1 MSTNETNEMNRT
13 TTPASVGTDAG
24 LLAPTWAGTR
34 AAAEVTD
41 EAWLQAMLDVEVALA
56 QAQFEV
62 GLTPAAALASI
73 ASQAHADRLDL
84 VALAHAARGAANP
97 VVAVAAAL
105 TEVVAAK
112 DPAAAEYVHRGSTSQ
127 DILDSAAML
136 IARRVLTLIAADLE
150 RTAAALAALADTH
163 RHTVL
168 AARTLAQH
176 AVPTT
181 LGLKA
186 AAWLQLVMDA
196 LTRVR
201 AVADELPA
209 QLGGAAGTLA
219 AYREYA
225 ALDGGEGTPGG
236 SEGSGASGASG
247 ASGRPPETG
256 EAGEARE
263 GGIELLAPFA
273 KALGL
278 AEPTLPWHTVR
289 TPIAELGA
297 VLQLVTGALGKF
309 ALDVQTLSRTEI
321 GELSEP
327 AAAGR
332 GASSAMPQKRN
343 PALATLIVSAARQV
357 PAYALV
363 LAQCLLAEDERPA
376 GAWHAE
382 WQPLREA
389 LRLAGGAAHTAVELA
404 EGLIVHPERMLANLD
419 LTGGAIV
426 TERLAVVLAPVLGKA
441 HAKKLLS
448 TASAEA
454 ADTGRTIGEVL
465 SGHPELS
472 ACFTPGELSDLLD
485 PARYTGAADALVARA
500 LREYEARKGRHD
512 GSGNAPLGPGDRG
525 KQRDRAGHGPP
536 LRGGRGPGHGD
547 LPQ

>member
-1 MSTNETNEMNRT
+1 MSMNGRMG
-13 TTPASVGTDAG
+13 ALSSVGTDAG
-24 LLAPTWAGTR
+24 LLAPTWAGTP

-41 EAWLQAMLDVEVALA
+41 EAWLQAMLDVEVALT

-62 GLTPAAALASI
+62 GLTPASALASI
-73 ASQAHADRLDL
+73 ASQAHADHLDL

-97 VVAVAAAL
+97 VVALVAAF

-136 IARRVLTLIAADLE
+136 VARRVLTLIAADLE
-150 RTAAALAALADTH
+150 RTATALAALADTY

-186 AAWLQLVMDA
+186 ATWLQLVLDS

-225 ALDGGEGTPGG
+225 AVDGEGRVSPEPGG
-236 SEGSGASGASG
+236 PLGSGEG
-247 ASGRPPETG
+247 
-256 EAGEARE
+256 

-309 ALDVQTLSRTEI
+309 ALDVRTLSRTEI

-332 GASSAMPQKRN
+332 GSSSAMPQKRN
-343 PALATLIVSAARQV
+343 PALATLIISASHQV

-419 LTGGAIV
+419 LTGAAIV

-448 TASAEA
+448 TASAESA
-454 ADTGRTIGEVL
+454 ATGRSLTEIL
-465 SGHPELS
+465 LAHPEL
-472 ACFTPGELSDLLD
+472 ATALTPAHLSDLLD
-485 PARYTGAADALVARA
+485 PTRYTGAADALVDRA
-500 LREYEARKGRHD
+500 LRGFGDRAKNSTTEHDRKGSN
-512 GSGNAPLGPGDRG
+512 GG
-525 KQRDRAGHGPP
+525 KEG
-536 LRGGRGPGHGD
+536 
-547 LPQ
+547 

>member
-1 MSTNETNEMNRT
+1 MNGRT
-13 TTPASVGTDAG
+13 ELLSSAGTDAG
-24 LLAPTWAGTR
+24 LLAPVWAGTP

-56 QAQFEV
+56 RAQFDV
-62 GLTPAAALASI
+62 GLTPASALASI
-73 ASQAHADRLDL
+73 TAQAHADRLDL

-97 VVAVAAAL
+97 VVALVAAF
-105 TEVVAAK
+105 TEMVAAK
-112 DPAAAEYVHRGSTSQ
+112 DPDAAEYVHRGSTSQ

-136 IARRVLTLIAADLE
+136 VARRVLTLIAADLD
-150 RTAAALAALADTH
+150 RTATALAALADTH

-186 AAWLQLVMDA
+186 ATWLQLVLDA

-225 ALDGGEGTPGG
+225 TLDGPVPGERGD
-236 SEGSGASGASG
+236 
-247 ASGRPPETG
+247 
-256 EAGEARE
+256 

-278 AEPTLPWHTVR
+278 AEPVLPWHTVR
-289 TPIAELGA
+289 TPVAELGA

-309 ALDVQTLSRTEI
+309 ALDVRTLSRTEI

-332 GASSAMPQKRN
+332 GSSSAMPQKRN
-343 PALATLIVSAARQV
+343 PALATLIISASHQV

-389 LRLAGGAAHTAVELA
+389 LRLAGGAAHTAAELA
-404 EGLIVHPERMLANLD
+404 EGLTVHPERMLANLH
-419 LTGGAIV
+419 LTGAAIV

-441 HAKKLLS
+441 RAKKLLS
-448 TASAEA
+448 AASAESA
-454 ADTGRTIGEVL
+454 ATGRSLADILLTR
-465 SGHPELS
+465 PELATALTS
-472 ACFTPGELSDLLD
+472 AHLSDLLD
-485 PARYTGAADALVARA
+485 PARYTGAADALIDRA
-500 LREYEARKGRHD
+500 LRQKGKE
-512 GSGNAPLGPGDRG
+512 G
-525 KQRDRAGHGPP
+525 
-536 LRGGRGPGHGD
+536 
-547 LPQ
+547 

>member
-1 MSTNETNEMNRT
+1 MNVNGRT
-13 TTPASVGTDAG
+13 TPVSVGTDAG
-24 LLAPTWAGTR
+24 LLAPTWAGTP

-56 QAQFEV
+56 RAQFAV
-62 GLTPAAALASI
+62 GLTPAPAVEAIVAE
-73 ASQAHADRLDL
+73 ARADRLDL
-84 VALAHAARGAANP
+84 VALAHAARAAANP
-97 VVAVAAAL
+97 VVALVPAL
-105 TEVVAAK
+105 TEVVAAR

-150 RTAAALAALADTH
+150 RTASALAGLADAH

-168 AARTLAQH
+168 AGRTLAQH

-186 AAWLQLVMDA
+186 AGWLQLVTDA

-201 AVADELPA
+201 AVASALPA

-225 ALDGGEGTPGG
+225 ALDGGE
-236 SEGSGASGASG
+236 S
-247 ASGRPPETG
+247 R
-256 EAGEARE
+256 AGE
-263 GGIELLAPFA
+263 GGVELLAPFA
-273 KALGL
+273 EALGL

-321 GELSEP
+321 GEVSEP

-332 GASSAMPQKRN
+332 GGSSAMPQKRN

-357 PAYALV
+357 PAYDLV

-404 EGLIVHPERMLANLD
+404 EGLTVHPDRMLANLQ

-426 TERLAVVLAPVLGKA
+426 TERLAVVLAPVLGKGS
-441 HAKKLLS
+441 AKKLLS
-448 TASAEA
+448 AASAEA
-454 ADTGRTIGEVL
+454 SETGRPLAEVL
-465 SGHPELS
+465 FGHPELS
-472 ACFTPGELSDLLD
+472 SRFTTPQLAELLD
-485 PARYTGAADALVARA
+485 PARYTGAADALVDRA
-500 LREYEARKGRHD
+500 LRAYRDMARDNGEA
-512 GSGNAPLGPGDRG
+512 
-525 KQRDRAGHGPP
+525 
-536 LRGGRGPGHGD
+536 
-547 LPQ
+547 

>member
-1 MSTNETNEMNRT
+1 MNGIPDRKAA
-13 TTPASVGTDAG
+13 PSSVGTDAG
-24 LLAPTWAGTR
+24 LLAPAWAGTP

-56 QAQFEV
+56 RAQFEV

-73 ASQAHADRLDL
+73 TSEASADRLDL
-84 VALAHAARGAANP
+84 VALAHAARAAANP
-97 VVAVAAAL
+97 VVALVPAL
-105 TEVVAAK
+105 TEAVAAK

-136 IARRVLTLIAADLE
+136 IARRVLTLIATDLE
-150 RTAAALAALADTH
+150 RTATALAALADTH

-186 AAWLQLVMDA
+186 ATWLRLVMDA

-201 AVADELPA
+201 AVAAALPA

-225 ALDGGEGTPGG
+225 ILDGGERRSPAG
-236 SEGSGASGASG
+236 SEGGV
-247 ASGRPPETG
+247 
-256 EAGEARE
+256 E

-297 VLQLVTGALGKF
+297 VLQLATGALGKF

-448 TASAEA
+448 TASAESA
-454 ADTGRTIGEVL
+454 ATGRPLTEL
-465 SGHPELS
+465 LLTHPELATRLS
-472 ACFTPGELSDLLD
+472 PTHLSDLLD
-485 PARYTGAADALVARA
+485 PTRYTGAADALVDRA
-500 LREYEARKGRHD
+500 LRAYREGEGGEMGGKGGKARGERH
-512 GSGNAPLGPGDRG
+512 GE
-525 KQRDRAGHGPP
+525 
-536 LRGGRGPGHGD
+536 
-547 LPQ
+547 

>member
-1 MSTNETNEMNRT
+1 MSMNGRMA
-13 TTPASVGTDAG
+13 PASVGTDAG
-24 LLAPTWAGTR
+24 LLAPTWAGTP

-41 EAWLQAMLDVEVALA
+41 EAWLQAMLDAEVALS

-97 VVAVAAAL
+97 VVALVAAF

-136 IARRVLTLIAADLE
+136 IARRVLNLIATDLE
-150 RTAAALAALADTH
+150 RTATALAALADTH

-176 AVPTT
+176 AVPTS

-201 AVADELPA
+201 AVASELPA

-225 ALDGGEGTPGG
+225 TLDGGAGR
-236 SEGSGASGASG
+236 
-247 ASGRPPETG
+247 SGRSS
-256 EAGEARE
+256 AGSE

-363 LAQCLLAEDERPA
+363 LAQSLLAEDERPA

-404 EGLIVHPERMLANLD
+404 EGLIVHPERMLANLE

-426 TERLAVVLAPVLGKA
+426 TERLAVVLAPMLGKA

-448 TASAEA
+448 AASVEA

-472 ACFTPGELSDLLD
+472 ARFTPAELSELLD
-485 PARYTGAADALVARA
+485 PARYTGAADALVDRA
-500 LREYEARKGRHD
+500 LRRYGE
-512 GSGNAPLGPGDRG
+512 
-525 KQRDRAGHGPP
+525 
-536 LRGGRGPGHGD
+536 HGD
-547 LPQ
+547 NGGVR

>member
-1 MSTNETNEMNRT
+1 MNGRMA
-13 TTPASVGTDAG
+13 PASVGTDAG
-24 LLAPTWAGTR
+24 LLAPTWAGTQ

-41 EAWLQAMLDVEVALA
+41 EAWLQAMLDVEVALC

-84 VALAHAARGAANP
+84 VALAYAARGSANP
-97 VVAVAAAL
+97 VVALVTAL

-150 RTAAALAALADTH
+150 RTATALAALADTH
-163 RHTVL
+163 RHTVV

-186 AAWLQLVMDA
+186 ATWLQLVMDA

-201 AVADELPA
+201 AVAAALPA

-225 ALDGGEGTPGG
+225 ILDGGERRPPEG
-236 SEGSGASGASG
+236 SEGAS
-247 ASGRPPETG
+247 
-256 EAGEARE
+256 E

-332 GASSAMPQKRN
+332 GSSSAMPQKRN

-363 LAQCLLAEDERPA
+363 LAQCMLAEDERPA

-404 EGLIVHPERMLANLD
+404 EGLIVHPDRMRANLE
-419 LTGGAIV
+419 LTGGALV
-426 TERLAVVLAPVLGKA
+426 TERLAVVLAPVLGKVR
-441 HAKKLLS
+441 AKKLLTS
-448 TASAEA
+448 ASAEA
-454 ADTGRTIGEVL
+454 VDTGRPLHDVL
-465 SGHPELS
+465 AADPALS
-472 ACFTPGELSDLLD
+472 ACFTPAQLAELLD
-485 PARYTGAADALVARA
+485 PAHYTGAAEALIDRA
-500 LREYEARKGRHD
+500 LRSHENARSHD
-512 GSGNAPLGPGDRG
+512 KN
-525 KQRDRAGHGPP
+525 HGGV
-536 LRGGRGPGHGD
+536 L
-547 LPQ
+547 

>member
-1 MSTNETNEMNRT
+1 MNGRT
-13 TTPASVGTDAG
+13 APASVGTDAG
-24 LLAPTWAGTR
+24 LLAPTWAGTQ

-41 EAWLQAMLDVEVALA
+41 EAWLQAMLDVEVALC

-97 VVAVAAAL
+97 VVALVAAF
-105 TEVVAAK
+105 TEVVAEK

-136 IARRVLTLIAADLE
+136 IARRVLTLIATDLE
-150 RTAAALAALADTH
+150 RTATALAALADTH

-186 AAWLQLVMDA
+186 ATWLQLVTDA

-201 AVADELPA
+201 AVAGELPA

-225 ALDGGEGTPGG
+225 TLDDRAGR
-236 SEGSGASGASG
+236 
-247 ASGRPPETG
+247 SGRPPEG
-256 EAGEARE
+256 SE

-321 GELSEP
+321 GEVSEP

-404 EGLIVHPERMLANLD
+404 EGLIVHPERMLANLG

-441 HAKKLLS
+441 HAKKLLA

-465 SGHPELS
+465 SGHPGLS
-472 ACFTPGELSDLLD
+472 ACFTPAELSGLLD
-485 PARYTGAADALVARA
+485 PTRYTGAADALVDRA
-500 LREYEARKGRHD
+500 LRRYG
-512 GSGNAPLGPGDRG
+512 
-525 KQRDRAGHGPP
+525 
-536 LRGGRGPGHGD
+536 GHGD
-547 LPQ
+547 SGGVR

>member
-1 MSTNETNEMNRT
+1 MSVRDSKE
-13 TTPASVGTDAG
+13 AAGSVGTDAG
-24 LLAPTWAGTR
+24 LLAPTWAGTP

-56 QAQFEV
+56 RAQFAV
-62 GLTPAAALASI
+62 GLTPAAAVAVI
-73 ASQAHADRLDL
+73 ASEARADRLDL
-84 VALAHAARGAANP
+84 IALAHAARAAANP
-97 VVAVAAAL
+97 VVALVPAL
-105 TEVVAAK
+105 TEAVAAK

-136 IARRVLTLIAADLE
+136 VAGRVLTLIAADLE
-150 RTAAALAALADTH
+150 HVATALAALTDAH
-163 RHTVL
+163 RHTVM
-168 AARTLAQH
+168 AGRTLAQH

-181 LGLKA
+181 FGLKA
-186 AAWLQLVMDA
+186 AGWLQLVMDA
-196 LTRVR
+196 RTRVR
-201 AVADELPA
+201 AVASALPA

-225 ALDGGEGTPGG
+225 ALDGGEGRPSENGG
-236 SEGSGASGASG
+236 V
-247 ASGRPPETG
+247 
-256 EAGEARE
+256 
-263 GGIELLAPFA
+263 ELLAPFA

-321 GELSEP
+321 GEVSEP

-363 LAQCLLAEDERPA
+363 LAQSLLAEDERPA

-404 EGLIVHPERMLANLD
+404 EGLMVHPERMLANLD
-419 LTGGAIV
+419 LTGGAVV

-441 HAKKLLS
+441 RAKKLLS
-448 TASAEA
+448 TASAQA
-454 ADTGRTIGEVL
+454 AETGRPLTELL
-465 SGHPELS
+465 STDPELS
-472 ACFTPGELSDLLD
+472 TVFTPTHLSDLLD
-485 PARYTGAADALVARA
+485 PARYTGAADALVDRA
-500 LREYEARKGRHD
+500 LRTYE
-512 GSGNAPLGPGDRG
+512 GN
-525 KQRDRAGHGPP
+525 
-536 LRGGRGPGHGD
+536 GGMVRWAK
-547 LPQ
+547 

>member
-1 MSTNETNEMNRT
+1 MNGRNA
-13 TTPASVGTDAG
+13 PASVGTDAG

-56 QAQFEV
+56 RAQFEV

-73 ASQAHADRLDL
+73 TSEAHADRLDL
-84 VALAHAARGAANP
+84 VALAHAARAAANP
-97 VVAVAAAL
+97 VVALVPAL
-105 TEVVAAK
+105 TEAVAAK

-150 RTAAALAALADTH
+150 RTATALAALADTH

-186 AAWLQLVMDA
+186 ATWLRLVTDA

-201 AVADELPA
+201 AVAAGLPA

-225 ALDGGEGTPGG
+225 ALDGGERRSPAG
-236 SEGSGASGASG
+236 SEGGV
-247 ASGRPPETG
+247 
-256 EAGEARE
+256 
-263 GGIELLAPFA
+263 ELLAPFA

-448 TASAEA
+448 TASAESA
-454 ADTGRTIGEVL
+454 ATGRPLTEL
-465 SGHPELS
+465 LLTRPELATRLS
-472 ACFTPGELSDLLD
+472 PTHLSDLLD
-485 PARYTGAADALVARA
+485 PTHYTGAADALVDRA
-500 LREYEARKGRHD
+500 LRAYSNGDAEGEGEGGEMGGKAHGERH
-512 GSGNAPLGPGDRG
+512 GE
-525 KQRDRAGHGPP
+525 
-536 LRGGRGPGHGD
+536 
-547 LPQ
+547 

>member
-1 MSTNETNEMNRT
+1 MAA
-13 TTPASVGTDAG
+13 ASVGTDAG
-24 LLAPTWAGTR
+24 LLAPTWAGTP

-41 EAWLQAMLDVEVALA
+41 EAWLQAMLDVEVALTH
-56 QAQFEV
+56 AQFEV
-62 GLTPAAALASI
+62 GLTPAEALATI
-73 ASQAHADRLDL
+73 ASEAHADRLDL
-84 VALAHAARGAANP
+84 VALAYAARAAANP
-97 VVAVAAAL
+97 VVALVTAL
-105 TEVVAAK
+105 TGAVAAK

-136 IARRVLTLIAADLE
+136 IARRVLNLIATDLE
-150 RTAAALAALADTH
+150 RTATALAALADTH

-168 AARTLAQH
+168 AGRTLTQH

-186 AAWLQLVMDA
+186 AGWLQLVTDA
-196 LTRVR
+196 RNRVR
-201 AVADELPA
+201 AVVSALPA

-225 ALDGGEGTPGG
+225 TLDGGA
-236 SEGSGASGASG
+236 GASRG
-247 ASGRPPETG
+247 
-256 EAGEARE
+256 E
-263 GGIELLAPFA
+263 GGVELLAPFA

-297 VLQLVTGALGKF
+297 ALQLVTGALGKF

-321 GELSEP
+321 GEVSEP
-327 AAAGR
+327 AAEGR

-389 LRLAGGAAHTAVELA
+389 LRLTGGAAHTAVELA
-404 EGLIVHPERMLANLD
+404 EGLTVHPDRMLANLE
-419 LTGGAIV
+419 LTGGAVV

-441 HAKKLLS
+441 RAKKLLS
-448 TASAEA
+448 TASTESAT
-454 ADTGRTIGEVL
+454 TGRPLTEL
-465 SGHPELS
+465 LLTHPELS
-472 ACFTPGELSDLLD
+472 SRLTPTHLSDLLD
-485 PARYTGAADALVARA
+485 PTRYTGAADALIDRA
-500 LREYEARKGRHD
+500 LRAYEDENENESKD
-512 GSGNAPLGPGDRG
+512 KDKDN
-525 KQRDRAGHGPP
+525 
-536 LRGGRGPGHGD
+536 GGVVR
-547 LPQ
+547 